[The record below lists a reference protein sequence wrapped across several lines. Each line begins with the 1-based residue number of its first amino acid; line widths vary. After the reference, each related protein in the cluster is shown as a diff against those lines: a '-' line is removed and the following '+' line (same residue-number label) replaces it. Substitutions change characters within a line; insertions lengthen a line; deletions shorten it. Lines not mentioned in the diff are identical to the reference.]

1 MDIVVILLLVL
12 DVILYIY
19 FVNCLDDMAEVIDE
33 ITYKHN
39 ATIDLIN
46 SLNRRI
52 SKIEEKEKERDETN
66 TKGREQK
73 E

>member
-1 MDIVVILLLVL
+1 MEIVVILLLVL

-46 SLNRRI
+46 SLNKRI
-52 SKIEEKEKERDETN
+52 GDIEKERDETKSTN
-66 TKGREQK
+66 
-73 E
+73 

>member
-1 MDIVVILLLVL
+1 MDIVVIILLVL

-39 ATIDLIN
+39 ATIDLID
-46 SLNRRI
+46 SLNKRI
-52 SKIEEKEKERDETN
+52 GDIEKERDET
-66 TKGREQK
+66 KGTS
-73 E
+73 

>member
-1 MDIVVILLLVL
+1 MDIVVILLLSINVVL
-12 DVILYIY
+12 
-19 FVNCLDDMAEVIDE
+19 CLNSIINLDE
-33 ITYKHN
+33 IEEAIGGYKVMIN
-39 ATIDLIN
+39 VVN

>member
-1 MDIVVILLLVL
+1 MEIVVILLLVL

-46 SLNRRI
+46 SLNKRI
-52 SKIEEKEKERDETN
+52 GDIEKERDET
-66 TKGREQK
+66 KGTS
-73 E
+73 